1 LWNNDNLSEIIV
13 TPDGRGRRENDQID
27 KDTNLVYDADW
38 TQEVKHS
45 GRGGAGLVP
54 LDQVLLYSFS
64 VIGKKT

>member
-27 KDTNLVYDADW
+27 KDTNLVYDAGW

-45 GRGGAGLVP
+45 GHGGAGLVP
-54 LDQVLLYSFS
+54 LHQVLPYSIS
-64 VIGKKT
+64 VIENRT